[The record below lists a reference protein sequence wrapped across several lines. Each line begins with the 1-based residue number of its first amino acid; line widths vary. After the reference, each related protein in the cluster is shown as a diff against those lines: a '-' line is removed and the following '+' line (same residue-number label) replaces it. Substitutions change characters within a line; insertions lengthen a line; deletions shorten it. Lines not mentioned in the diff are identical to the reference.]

1 MKWCHAQLRVML
13 RLFELGLFDEVNT
26 CYRKY
31 CIEGTKSDFES
42 FKSLVLEDNDIKL
55 YCDEFKPQNISK
67 KKRDYSDIVAY
78 YYKATAC
85 FTMVKAIPKI
95 SESKLNKIKAYEDM
109 PVRSYNV
116 LFEQNGDI
124 KDDVLIK
131 AFKKQDFPCSPKV
144 FVSTLLSFNQNLH
157 PFGLDLVLPSW
168 TEFGVLNKNKILTSQ
183 AAQDTISS
191 TKPLGFSEIE
201 SSKKIQAETDKEAPT
216 SKEVNYFNIDS
227 KLDSGLQ
234 VLKII
239 DLLGMH
245 LLLVAQRRQYMF
257 ERYSC
262 DDLRS
267 HYKAL
272 EKVNSDDVVRLHNN
286 ALDACL
292 AFEENFKGL
301 HINASY
307 FNDCNML
314 VKDYVGRIDALYQY
328 IGYFVQLFYAL
339 EPHYH
344 CTNKRNSWEVEYYYF
359 NLYDPFKH
367 LSALQSKIL
376 IVVNSFLSADVN
388 LIKCLT
394 DYYSYEQEIVNG
406 MLGSI
411 PQSVFDICAN
421 FAPSFD
427 DVNLSN
433 PSVVDFKAIVNSVMS
448 YYQSLNHAFPTLPYP
463 INKGSKYDVEDCGE
477 IIWLKRRYRDSHNK
491 IYAVNEKLAYEVI
504 NDPKPI
510 VFSRKLN
517 VYFDM
522 FCVISE
528 LVELYNNYYL
538 RCIYIANGIK
548 PGSKLSFA
556 FDLSYCGEDL
566 VKTLY
571 PAYELLLKDETFI
584 KLIECHQ
591 ACFEHLVLIL
601 DLQGDINLLYEDNYM
616 SNLLRKTNNYDQE
629 IADSLTRNIPA
640 RDGSDSSNLS
650 KAEQLLLN
658 KTCISYLQD
667 CQKIVQLNK
676 EFVEKTTELD
686 KFLNEKLENFVFSKN
701 KLFSQ
706 FQNICLNPIIAF
718 SQYII
723 SNLDNVPEDLKL
735 NLAGASSNVRLN
747 NEDSIELN
755 QSFYKCMYETLLA
768 FFAKNMNQYI
778 RVAVP
783 YSKLATKEDFA
794 KSLSSVGI
802 PFNYKFEFSNS
813 NYLVLVAYKRLLQNY
828 NYDQFISKHICY
840 NTLFINGALIW
851 IINIYSYSLNCTI
864 LPIAKYFVRLV
875 LSFTRI
881 NQVKEYQHYLN
892 IIYNLLQKL
901 TKLFSTKLAKI
912 KNLIELVGQGN
923 VVLCEC
929 FEYKSYLGEI
939 VDVFSLYEGLWRKF
953 KSTYT
958 EINSIYDA
966 CQISDFRSLYK
977 DLLEDAPR
985 VLQCIDVNF
994 FKNMGTKSHTA
1005 MPYFNAQNYVS
1016 INRDYVTMAISSGE
1030 ERLSIPQLSV
1040 VEHFFGQEISAMIK
1054 AEDDRYYGVKNVSVY
1069 LWSRHRPREKGITKT
1084 NIRFINLVSENM
1096 RIMDDEELHQL
1107 LNLDNQKI
1115 STQIVDSSAPAAASK
1130 PKAKAVTTK
1139 GKAVKA
1145 ADNAEVADTAKVTQT
1160 KSTKKAT
1167 RAKKTS
1173 KAEET
1178 SSATNCAKVVSPK
1191 VDEVK
1196 ADAKAKAK
1204 ATIKAT
1210 ATKSRAKKL
1219 ATTSANEATATVDSA
1234 EVIEAEPQKKATRA
1248 KKAST
1253 TTATA
1258 KATAGKDASAQ
1269 SKAEVELEVDAK
1281 PKSTRSKAQKAEE
1294 GSEEKT
1300 KAKSTT
1306 KAIATKSRAKK
1317 VATVD
1322 STEAKAEDAAEV
1334 TDAAKVAEAA
1344 PKKKASTARTT
1355 SKASASTRAKKSTT
1369 K

>member
-359 NLYDPFKH
+359 NLYEPFKH
-367 LSALQSKIL
+367 LSDLQSKIL

-388 LIKCLT
+388 LVKCLT

-491 IYAVNEKLAYEVI
+491 IYAINEKLAYEVI

-538 RCIYIANGIK
+538 SCIYIANGIK

-1016 INRDYVTMAISSGE
+1016 INKDYVCMAISSGE

-1210 ATKSRAKKL
+1210 ATKSRAKKV
-1219 ATTSANEATATVDSA
+1219 ATAT
-1234 EVIEAEPQKKATRA
+1234 
-1248 KKAST
+1248 
-1253 TTATA
+1253 
-1258 KATAGKDASAQ
+1258 
-1269 SKAEVELEVDAK
+1269 
-1281 PKSTRSKAQKAEE
+1281 
-1294 GSEEKT
+1294 
-1300 KAKSTT
+1300 
-1306 KAIATKSRAKK
+1306 
-1317 VATVD
+1317 
-1322 STEAKAEDAAEV
+1322 STEANADATEATMA
-1334 TDAAKVAEAA
+1334 TDVK
-1344 PKKKASTARTT
+1344 PKQKASTARTN
-1355 SKASASTRAKKSTT
+1355 SKASSSTRAKKSTANS
-1369 K
+1369 

>member
-201 SSKKIQAETDKEAPT
+201 SSKKIQAETDKEVPTSKEAPT

-359 NLYDPFKH
+359 NLYEPFKH
-367 LSALQSKIL
+367 LSDLQSKIL

-388 LIKCLT
+388 LVKCLT

-421 FAPSFD
+421 FAPSFN

-433 PSVVDFKAIVNSVMS
+433 PSVVDFKAIVSSVMS

-491 IYAVNEKLAYEVI
+491 IYAINEKLAYEVI

-538 RCIYIANGIK
+538 SCIYIANGIK

-629 IADSLTRNIPA
+629 LADSLTRNIPA

-1016 INRDYVTMAISSGE
+1016 INKDYVCMAISSGE

-1210 ATKSRAKKL
+1210 ATKSRAKKV
-1219 ATTSANEATATVDSA
+1219 ATAT
-1234 EVIEAEPQKKATRA
+1234 
-1248 KKAST
+1248 
-1253 TTATA
+1253 
-1258 KATAGKDASAQ
+1258 
-1269 SKAEVELEVDAK
+1269 
-1281 PKSTRSKAQKAEE
+1281 
-1294 GSEEKT
+1294 
-1300 KAKSTT
+1300 
-1306 KAIATKSRAKK
+1306 
-1317 VATVD
+1317 
-1322 STEAKAEDAAEV
+1322 STEANADATEATMA
-1334 TDAAKVAEAA
+1334 TDVK
-1344 PKKKASTARTT
+1344 PKQKASTARTN
-1355 SKASASTRAKKSTT
+1355 SKASSSTRAKKSTANS
-1369 K
+1369 

>member
-359 NLYDPFKH
+359 NLYEPFKH
-367 LSALQSKIL
+367 LSDLQSKIL

-388 LIKCLT
+388 LVKCLT

-491 IYAVNEKLAYEVI
+491 IYAINEKLAYEVI

-538 RCIYIANGIK
+538 SCIYIANGIK

-601 DLQGDINLLYEDNYM
+601 DLQGDINLIYEDNYM

-629 IADSLTRNIPA
+629 LADSLTRNIPA

-1210 ATKSRAKKL
+1210 ATKSRAKKV
-1219 ATTSANEATATVDSA
+1219 ATAT
-1234 EVIEAEPQKKATRA
+1234 
-1248 KKAST
+1248 
-1253 TTATA
+1253 
-1258 KATAGKDASAQ
+1258 
-1269 SKAEVELEVDAK
+1269 
-1281 PKSTRSKAQKAEE
+1281 
-1294 GSEEKT
+1294 
-1300 KAKSTT
+1300 
-1306 KAIATKSRAKK
+1306 
-1317 VATVD
+1317 
-1322 STEAKAEDAAEV
+1322 STEANADAATEA
-1334 TDAAKVAEAA
+1334 TEATGAK

-1355 SKASASTRAKKSTT
+1355 SKASSSTRAKKSTANS
-1369 K
+1369 

>member
-13 RLFELGLFDEVNT
+13 RLFEMGLFDEVNT

-144 FVSTLLSFNQNLH
+144 FVSTLLRFNQNLH

-433 PSVVDFKAIVNSVMS
+433 PSVVDFKAIVSSVMS

-538 RCIYIANGIK
+538 SCIYIANGIK

-629 IADSLTRNIPA
+629 LADSLTRNIPA

-1016 INRDYVTMAISSGE
+1016 INKDYVCMAISSGE

-1210 ATKSRAKKL
+1210 ATKSRAKKV
-1219 ATTSANEATATVDSA
+1219 ATATST
-1234 EVIEAEPQKKATRA
+1234 EANADATE
-1248 KKAST
+1248 
-1253 TTATA
+1253 ATM
-1258 KATAGKDASAQ
+1258 AT
-1269 SKAEVELEVDAK
+1269 DAK
-1281 PKSTRSKAQKAEE
+1281 PKQKAATTRTNSKAN
-1294 GSEEKT
+1294 S
-1300 KAKSTT
+1300 
-1306 KAIATKSRAKK
+1306 
-1317 VATVD
+1317 
-1322 STEAKAEDAAEV
+1322 
-1334 TDAAKVAEAA
+1334 
-1344 PKKKASTARTT
+1344 
-1355 SKASASTRAKKSTT
+1355 STRAKKEHC
-1369 K
+1369 

>member
-359 NLYDPFKH
+359 NLYEPFKH
-367 LSALQSKIL
+367 LSDLQSKIL

-388 LIKCLT
+388 LVKCLT

-491 IYAVNEKLAYEVI
+491 IYAINEKLAYEVI

-667 CQKIVQLNK
+667 CQKIVQLSK

-768 FFAKNMNQYI
+768 FFARNMNQYI

-1005 MPYFNAQNYVS
+1005 MPY
-1016 INRDYVTMAISSGE
+1016 
-1030 ERLSIPQLSV
+1030 
-1040 VEHFFGQEISAMIK
+1040 
-1054 AEDDRYYGVKNVSVY
+1054 
-1069 LWSRHRPREKGITKT
+1069 RPPIW
-1084 NIRFINLVSENM
+1084 
-1096 RIMDDEELHQL
+1096 
-1107 LNLDNQKI
+1107 
-1115 STQIVDSSAPAAASK
+1115 
-1130 PKAKAVTTK
+1130 
-1139 GKAVKA
+1139 
-1145 ADNAEVADTAKVTQT
+1145 
-1160 KSTKKAT
+1160 
-1167 RAKKTS
+1167 
-1173 KAEET
+1173 
-1178 SSATNCAKVVSPK
+1178 C
-1191 VDEVK
+1191 
-1196 ADAKAKAK
+1196 
-1204 ATIKAT
+1204 
-1210 ATKSRAKKL
+1210 
-1219 ATTSANEATATVDSA
+1219 
-1234 EVIEAEPQKKATRA
+1234 
-1248 KKAST
+1248 
-1253 TTATA
+1253 
-1258 KATAGKDASAQ
+1258 
-1269 SKAEVELEVDAK
+1269 
-1281 PKSTRSKAQKAEE
+1281 
-1294 GSEEKT
+1294 
-1300 KAKSTT
+1300 
-1306 KAIATKSRAKK
+1306 
-1317 VATVD
+1317 
-1322 STEAKAEDAAEV
+1322 
-1334 TDAAKVAEAA
+1334 
-1344 PKKKASTARTT
+1344 
-1355 SKASASTRAKKSTT
+1355 
-1369 K
+1369 

>member
-201 SSKKIQAETDKEAPT
+201 SSKKIQAETDKEVPTSKEAPT

-267 HYKAL
+267 DYKAL

-359 NLYDPFKH
+359 NLYEPFKH
-367 LSALQSKIL
+367 LSDLQSKIL

-433 PSVVDFKAIVNSVMS
+433 PSVVDFKAIVSSVMS

-491 IYAVNEKLAYEVI
+491 IYAINEKLAYEVI

-629 IADSLTRNIPA
+629 LADSLTRNIPA

-802 PFNYKFEFSNS
+802 SFNYKFEFSNS

-1016 INRDYVTMAISSGE
+1016 INKDYVTMAISSGE

-1167 RAKKTS
+1167 RAKKTL

-1178 SSATNCAKVVSPK
+1178 SSATNCAKVVTHK

-1210 ATKSRAKKL
+1210 ATKSRAKKV
-1219 ATTSANEATATVDSA
+1219 ATATSTEANADSA
-1234 EVIEAEPQKKATRA
+1234 TEATKAT
-1248 KKAST
+1248 
-1253 TTATA
+1253 
-1258 KATAGKDASAQ
+1258 
-1269 SKAEVELEVDAK
+1269 DAK
-1281 PKSTRSKAQKAEE
+1281 PK
-1294 GSEEKT
+1294 
-1300 KAKSTT
+1300 
-1306 KAIATKSRAKK
+1306 
-1317 VATVD
+1317 
-1322 STEAKAEDAAEV
+1322 
-1334 TDAAKVAEAA
+1334 
-1344 PKKKASTARTT
+1344 KKATTTRTN
-1355 SKASASTRAKKSTT
+1355 SKASSSTRAKKSTA
-1369 K
+1369 KS

>member
-267 HYKAL
+267 DYKAL

-491 IYAVNEKLAYEVI
+491 IYAINEKLAYEVI

-538 RCIYIANGIK
+538 SCIYIANGIK

-601 DLQGDINLLYEDNYM
+601 DLQGDINLIYEDNYM

-629 IADSLTRNIPA
+629 LADSLTRNIPA

-1016 INRDYVTMAISSGE
+1016 INKDYVCMAISSGE

-1178 SSATNCAKVVSPK
+1178 SSATNCAKVVSHK

-1210 ATKSRAKKL
+1210 ATKSRAKKV
-1219 ATTSANEATATVDSA
+1219 ATATSTEANADSA
-1234 EVIEAEPQKKATRA
+1234 TEATKAT
-1248 KKAST
+1248 
-1253 TTATA
+1253 
-1258 KATAGKDASAQ
+1258 
-1269 SKAEVELEVDAK
+1269 DAK
-1281 PKSTRSKAQKAEE
+1281 PKQ
-1294 GSEEKT
+1294 
-1300 KAKSTT
+1300 
-1306 KAIATKSRAKK
+1306 
-1317 VATVD
+1317 
-1322 STEAKAEDAAEV
+1322 
-1334 TDAAKVAEAA
+1334 
-1344 PKKKASTARTT
+1344 KASTARTN
-1355 SKASASTRAKKSTT
+1355 SKASSSTRAKKSTANS
-1369 K
+1369 

>member
-13 RLFELGLFDEVNT
+13 RLFEMGLFDEVNT

-131 AFKKQDFPCSPKV
+131 AFKNQDFPCSPKV

-491 IYAVNEKLAYEVI
+491 IYAINEKLAYEVI

-538 RCIYIANGIK
+538 SCIYIANGIK

-667 CQKIVQLNK
+667 CQKIVQLSK

-1016 INRDYVTMAISSGE
+1016 INKDYVCMAISSGE

-1210 ATKSRAKKL
+1210 ATKSRAKKV
-1219 ATTSANEATATVDSA
+1219 ATAT
-1234 EVIEAEPQKKATRA
+1234 
-1248 KKAST
+1248 
-1253 TTATA
+1253 
-1258 KATAGKDASAQ
+1258 
-1269 SKAEVELEVDAK
+1269 
-1281 PKSTRSKAQKAEE
+1281 
-1294 GSEEKT
+1294 
-1300 KAKSTT
+1300 
-1306 KAIATKSRAKK
+1306 
-1317 VATVD
+1317 
-1322 STEAKAEDAAEV
+1322 STEANADATEATMA
-1334 TDAAKVAEAA
+1334 TDVK
-1344 PKKKASTARTT
+1344 PKQKASTARTN
-1355 SKASASTRAKKSTT
+1355 SKASSSTRAKKSTANS
-1369 K
+1369 